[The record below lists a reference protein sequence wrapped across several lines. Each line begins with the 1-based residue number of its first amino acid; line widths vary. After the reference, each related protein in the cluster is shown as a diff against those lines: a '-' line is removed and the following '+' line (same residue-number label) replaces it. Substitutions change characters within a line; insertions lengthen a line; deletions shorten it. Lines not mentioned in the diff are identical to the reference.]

1 MKIEKVKKL
10 VANLQNNI
18 IYVIHIKN
26 LRRAS
31 NHGLVLRKVHKGI
44 KFNQNLWF
52 IPSINTGL
60 KK

>member
-10 VANLQNNI
+10 VANLQDNI

-26 LRRAS
+26 LRRSS